1 VERDDLEIRRLFIA
15 GMGLVAS
22 SVTIVATAWNDER
35 RGLTATAMCS
45 LSIDPPLLLVCIN
58 RQVAAH
64 DMINASG
71 AFSVNVLSDRQ
82 RDVAA
87 RFSGEEG
94 IRGADRFSGG
104 QWGRMHTG
112 APVLAD
118 AMVSFDCALYQAHEV
133 ATHTIFIGRVVG
145 VCIGQHQTPLLHARK
160 EYHGLPGRADIF
172 FVGL

>member
-1 VERDDLEIRRLFIA
+1 MESGEQEIRRLFIA

-22 SVTIVATAWNDER
+22 SVTIVATEWDRER

-45 LSIDPPLLLVCIN
+45 LSLDPPLLLVCLN
-58 RQVAAH
+58 RLVAAH
-64 DMINASG
+64 DMIIASRC
-71 AFSVNVLSDRQ
+71 FSVNVLNDQQ

-94 IRGADRFSGG
+94 VRGADRFSGG
-104 QWGRMHTG
+104 EWGTMHSG

-118 AMVSFDCALYQAHEV
+118 AMVSFDCMLYQAHEV

-145 VCIGQHQTPLLHARK
+145 VGIGQHQTPLLHARK

>member
-1 VERDDLEIRRLFIA
+1 MDTDESELRRLFVA

-22 SVTIVATAWNDER
+22 SVTIVATEWNGER

-45 LSIDPPLLLVCIN
+45 LSADPPLLLVCLN

-64 DMINASG
+64 DMIHASG
-71 AFSVNVLSDRQ
+71 CFSVNVLNDQQ

-87 RFSGEEG
+87 RFSGTEG
-94 IRGADRFSGG
+94 VRGGERFAAGN
-104 QWGRMHTG
+104 WGRMHTG
-112 APVLAD
+112 APVLQD
-118 AMVSFDCALYQAHEV
+118 ATVSFDCALYQAHEV
-133 ATHTIFIGRVVG
+133 ATHTIFIGSVAGVG
-145 VCIGQHQTPLLHARK
+145 IGQHQTPLLHARK

>member
-1 VERDDLEIRRLFIA
+1 MESDEREIRRLFIA

-22 SVTIVATAWNDER
+22 SVTIVATECNRER

-45 LSIDPPLLLVCIN
+45 LSSDPPLLLVCVN

-64 DMINASG
+64 DMIHASRC
-71 AFSVNVLSDRQ
+71 FSVNVLNDQQ

-87 RFSGEEG
+87 RFSGKEG
-94 IRGADRFSGG
+94 VRGGDRFSDGN
-104 QWGRMHTG
+104 WSTMHTG

-118 AMVSFDCALYQAHEV
+118 ATVSFDCVLYQAHEV

-145 VCIGQHQTPLLHARK
+145 VGIGHHQTPLLHARK

>member
-1 VERDDLEIRRLFIA
+1 MSGDEDEIRRLFIA

-22 SVTIVATAWNDER
+22 SVTIIATQLDGER

-45 LSIDPPLLLVCIN
+45 LSVDPPLLLVCIN

-64 DMINASG
+64 NMIHASG
-71 AFSVNVLSDRQ
+71 SFSVNVLSERQ
-82 RDVAA
+82 REVAA
-87 RFSGEEG
+87 RFSGEVAV
-94 IRGADRFSGG
+94 RGSERFSDANW
-104 QWGRMHTG
+104 QTMQTG
-112 APVLAD
+112 APVLLD
-118 AMVSFDCALYQAHEV
+118 ATVCFDCTLYQAHEV

-145 VCIGQHQTPLLHARK
+145 VGIGPHQTPLLHARR